1 MRNLAACRSTP
12 GAARVVFRTH
22 SHRMKRSAFTLIELL
37 VVIAIIALLAAIAI
51 PVYGAAIE
59 KGRAAQCLANLRQTG
74 HGVMLYLNDNDD
86 DFFPRGGSKSWP
98 ETVHDKYSIAWK
110 AFRSPF
116 DKVTATRPATDSGA
130 AVPVSYGLNSD
141 CFDSNVGKWTLP
153 GDLIMGG
160 PKLDG
165 GPVVSFSGTSNSDV
179 MLNGPGGSAGA
190 RLGTHSNRTRIN
202 ALFGDGRVEAMAW
215 KDFATTTGEAG
226 SRRWKPESNAN

>member
-1 MRNLAACRSTP
+1 
-12 GAARVVFRTH
+12 
-22 SHRMKRSAFTLIELL
+22 MKRSAFTLIELL

-86 DFFPRGGSKSWP
+86 DFFPRGGNKSWP
-98 ETVHDKYSIAWK
+98 ETVHDKYSISWK

-116 DKVTATRPATDSGA
+116 DKVTATRPATETGSSA
-130 AVPVSYGLNSD
+130 PVSYGLNEK
-141 CFDSNVGKWTLP
+141 CFDTNVGKWTAP
-153 GDLIMGG
+153 GDLIMGA

-165 GPVVSFSGTSNSDV
+165 GNQVKFSGTSNSDV
-179 MLNGPGGSAGA
+179 VLNGPNGSPSAH
-190 RLGTHSNRTRIN
+190 LGTHSNRTRIN

-215 KDFATTTGEAG
+215 KDFATTSGEAG
-226 SRRWKPESNAN
+226 QRRWNPLTRSN